1 MTSSCDEINTNIQ
14 WKGVLSI
21 KVWVL
26 TKHIIIEGLR
36 AKRAYIAF
44 LANFHFFAGSS

>member
-1 MTSSCDEINTNIQ
+1 MTSSCDEIKTNIQ

-44 LANFHFFAGSS
+44 LANFYFFAGSS

>member
-1 MTSSCDEINTNIQ
+1 MMMSHDRF
-14 WKGVLSI
+14 
-21 KVWVL
+21 
-26 TKHIIIEGLR
+26 IIEGPR

>member
-1 MTSSCDEINTNIQ
+1 MAFVVVISYYLPCVVCMQVNL
-14 WKGVLSI
+14 KFVL
-21 KVWVL
+21 
-26 TKHIIIEGLR
+26 IEGLR